1 MLRVETSGKSV
12 DEAIAKALQQLGLDR
27 SQVDV
32 EVVSE
37 GRGGILGVGAQAAR
51 VIVTPRPGVVARGAH
66 AAGEQA
72 DDDYEDE
79 DEEYDEED
87 YEDED
92 EEYEGEEEEDEYEDE
107 DEEEEEERA
116 AVAPAPRAGVAAGG
130 RGRMAP
136 ARPPRAPREPRPLP
150 QPTADP
156 NDPVAVAVET
166 VEHILELLEIDATVT
181 PRPPETVGDG
191 TVNAVLD
198 IAGDDL
204 NLLIGRRGET
214 LASLQYLVNL
224 ILNRRVKGHAS
235 VGIDIEGYRRRR
247 EETLRSLARRM
258 AERVISSGQ
267 SITLEPMPPNERRI
281 VHLTLAD
288 HPDVLTVSIGEGES
302 RKVAITPRR

>member
-1 MLRVETSGKSV
+1 M
-12 DEAIAKALQQLGLDR
+12 
-27 SQVDV
+27 
-32 EVVSE
+32 
-37 GRGGILGVGAQAAR
+37 
-51 VIVTPRPGVVARGAH
+51 
-66 AAGEQA
+66 
-72 DDDYEDE
+72 
-79 DEEYDEED
+79 
-87 YEDED
+87 
-92 EEYEGEEEEDEYEDE
+92 
-107 DEEEEEERA
+107 
-116 AVAPAPRAGVAAGG
+116 
-130 RGRMAP
+130 P
-136 ARPPRAPREPRPLP
+136 ARPPRESRPIP
-150 QPTADP
+150 VPAADP

-166 VEHILELLEIDATVT
+166 VEHILELLDIEATVT
-181 PRPPETVGDG
+181 PRPAETVGDG

-235 VGIDIEGYRRRR
+235 VGIDIDGYRRRR
-247 EETLRSLARRM
+247 EESLQSLARRM
-258 AERVISSGQ
+258 ADRVISSGQ